1 MSATDS
7 TEKENWVLFQTK
19 YEYMALPVSLATE
32 VMKYMIVMKKETGFE
47 LSDDEISIRMLNA
60 DAMTVARVKAK
71 MKPKEEEE

>member
-32 VMKYMIVMKKETGFE
+32 VMKYMIVMKKEKTFE

>member
-19 YEYMALPVSLATE
+19 YEYMALPVSLATD
-32 VMKYMIVMKKETGFE
+32 VMKYMIAMKKEKTFE